1 MRKKVALACSECGSR
16 NYTTMSKKESDRL
29 ELKKYCETMSGT
41 YDSSRNEIEGFY
53 IFINRLHFSVGGYK
67 MQRIVKFF
75 REVGRE
81 MKKVSWPKRK
91 ELTNYTVTVLATV
104 VFFTAFFAVI
114 DLGISKLI
122 RLILE

>member
-1 MRKKVALACSECGSR
+1 
-16 NYTTMSKKESDRL
+16 
-29 ELKKYCETMSGT
+29 
-41 YDSSRNEIEGFY
+41 
-53 IFINRLHFSVGGYK
+53 

-81 MKKVSWPKRK
+81 MRKVSWPKRK

-104 VFFTAFFAVI
+104 TFFSLFFAVV
-114 DLGISKLI
+114 DLGISELI